1 MMLYL
6 EGIIGVRNKMR
17 GRIYKMRT
25 SLLLKAMVLGTMTFS
40 ISTMGMAAE
49 VQDVNGLDSAQQ
61 TIVSDTDRKEAV
73 RSSWMDR
80 TDIVVGVGMKNSE
93 ESSSH

>member
-1 MMLYL
+1 
-6 EGIIGVRNKMR
+6 
-17 GRIYKMRT
+17 MRT

-93 ESSSH
+93 ESSSHQYHNFKPWGKSSYCWVF

>member
-1 MMLYL
+1 
-6 EGIIGVRNKMR
+6 
-17 GRIYKMRT
+17 MRT

-73 RSSWMDR
+73 RSSLDGSYRYRSWR
-80 TDIVVGVGMKNSE
+80 WYEKF
-93 ESSSH
+93 

>member
-6 EGIIGVRNKMR
+6 KGIIDVRNKMR

-25 SLLLKAMVLGTMTFS
+25 SLLLKVMVLGTMTFS

-49 VQDVNGLDSAQQ
+49 VQDVNGLDSA
-61 TIVSDTDRKEAV
+61 
-73 RSSWMDR
+73 
-80 TDIVVGVGMKNSE
+80 
-93 ESSSH
+93 

>member
-1 MMLYL
+1 
-6 EGIIGVRNKMR
+6 
-17 GRIYKMRT
+17 MRT

-40 ISTMGMAAE
+40 IYTVGMAAE

-61 TIVSDTDRKEAV
+61 TIASDAARKEAV

-80 TDIVVGVGMKNSE
+80 TDIKIGTQSKIGKQVSE
-93 ESSSH
+93 KTLQP

>member
-1 MMLYL
+1 
-6 EGIIGVRNKMR
+6 
-17 GRIYKMRT
+17 MRT

-61 TIVSDTDRKEAV
+61 TIVSDTDRK
-73 RSSWMDR
+73 
-80 TDIVVGVGMKNSE
+80 
-93 ESSSH
+93 